1 VPLMAIIARSKFFVR
16 IILFACIS
24 VLSLD
29 VFSFSRPPS
38 DTDGDGII
46 DSSDL
51 CIETPIGE
59 SVDNNGCAASQR
71 DSDGDGYSD
80 AIDAFPS
87 NANEWSDLDSDGI
100 GDNSDEDR
108 DGDGI
113 NNSEDLFPNNSAE
126 SSDLDGDGIG
136 DNADTD
142 IDGDGVNNSLDAF
155 PYDPSET
162 ADLDYDGIG
171 DNSDIDIDG
180 DGTENTLDA
189 FPRDETET
197 ADFDSDG
204 IGNNA
209 DDDDDNDSIPD
220 VDDLRNQIISSVG
233 GNISEVSEYLFDEFN
248 NLVYLTHKAARSLS
262 VIDAEKGLLVKS
274 FTFDNMPESMS
285 LSTDGNTLYVALL
298 TQEHSSYLQ
307 DEDQNGFIAV
317 INTQQVTLTKTL
329 TINIDPYDLLIT
341 SEGKLIVSSGSGQ
354 WTNIYAYDANT
365 GDILGNSRIRQR
377 SRLSLHPSE
386 NWVFAANTDLSPA
399 DIEKFDISG
408 FGITSIGNSPYHG
421 EHRMEGNIWS
431 LPSGEHVITRG
442 GDIFLA
448 ADMTYVSSLLETG
461 IRIND
466 IYFDHTKKISYLLLS
481 NNEVQLLNLK
491 SLEIFRTIAFTDE
504 LATAY
509 SIGSNSYYITET
521 EDEVTLIK
529 EPHPCLECDTNTAPI
544 ASFSYSPIAG
554 DTSDTYT
561 FDARN
566 SSDIEN
572 GSSMQYRWDLDND
585 GNWDSSFS
593 SNAIFSHK
601 FLLAGTKTI
610 RLQVKDT
617 NGLTAIYVVNFDV
630 SQGTESGTAIT
641 DGVPF
646 NLPFSATDVVTDKLR
661 SRAYV
666 TDSAAKRLYVIDL
679 TTGITEK
686 YFDFE
691 YQPER
696 LTMSSDSS
704 RLYVA
709 LLTHEHSSTRS
720 EEDQSGFIAV
730 FDLDTQNQIKNIA
743 ISTDPYDL
751 VATNSGK
758 LVVSSGSGQWTGI
771 YTYDVDTGETLG
783 KTVIR
788 QKSRLS
794 LHPSEDWVF
803 AANTDSSP
811 SDIEKFDISGDSITS
826 ISDSPYHGDYR
837 MNGDVWAS
845 PDGTYVIT
853 RGGDIF
859 LASDMSYVE
868 SLTASGVRIQELSF
882 NEENKTM
889 TLLGSDG
896 SIYRYDS
903 STWQLTGLIDG
914 IVSPQFILESSDATY
929 TISGDASTKLLELL
943 IF

>member
-1 VPLMAIIARSKFFVR
+1 MAIIARSKFFVR

-341 SEGKLIVSSGSGQ
+341 C
-354 WTNIYAYDANT
+354 
-365 GDILGNSRIRQR
+365 
-377 SRLSLHPSE
+377 
-386 NWVFAANTDLSPA
+386 
-399 DIEKFDISG
+399 
-408 FGITSIGNSPYHG
+408 
-421 EHRMEGNIWS
+421 
-431 LPSGEHVITRG
+431 
-442 GDIFLA
+442 
-448 ADMTYVSSLLETG
+448 LL
-461 IRIND
+461 
-466 IYFDHTKKISYLLLS
+466 
-481 NNEVQLLNLK
+481 
-491 SLEIFRTIAFTDE
+491 
-504 LATAY
+504 
-509 SIGSNSYYITET
+509 
-521 EDEVTLIK
+521 
-529 EPHPCLECDTNTAPI
+529 
-544 ASFSYSPIAG
+544 
-554 DTSDTYT
+554 YT
-561 FDARN
+561 
-566 SSDIEN
+566 
-572 GSSMQYRWDLDND
+572 
-585 GNWDSSFS
+585 
-593 SNAIFSHK
+593 
-601 FLLAGTKTI
+601 
-610 RLQVKDT
+610 
-617 NGLTAIYVVNFDV
+617 
-630 SQGTESGTAIT
+630 
-641 DGVPF
+641 
-646 NLPFSATDVVTDKLR
+646 
-661 SRAYV
+661 
-666 TDSAAKRLYVIDL
+666 
-679 TTGITEK
+679 
-686 YFDFE
+686 
-691 YQPER
+691 
-696 LTMSSDSS
+696 
-704 RLYVA
+704 
-709 LLTHEHSSTRS
+709 
-720 EEDQSGFIAV
+720 
-730 FDLDTQNQIKNIA
+730 
-743 ISTDPYDL
+743 
-751 VATNSGK
+751 
-758 LVVSSGSGQWTGI
+758 
-771 YTYDVDTGETLG
+771 
-783 KTVIR
+783 
-788 QKSRLS
+788 
-794 LHPSEDWVF
+794 
-803 AANTDSSP
+803 SP
-811 SDIEKFDISGDSITS
+811 SPRDKRQS
-826 ISDSPYHGDYR
+826 R
-837 MNGDVWAS
+837 M
-845 PDGTYVIT
+845 P
-853 RGGDIF
+853 
-859 LASDMSYVE
+859 
-868 SLTASGVRIQELSF
+868 
-882 NEENKTM
+882 
-889 TLLGSDG
+889 
-896 SIYRYDS
+896 S
-903 STWQLTGLIDG
+903 S
-914 IVSPQFILESSDATY
+914 A
-929 TISGDASTKLLELL
+929 
-943 IF
+943 